1 MGSTLMV
8 KWCLPCSHHSEKES
22 LLYMVMEKGETDL
35 HKILQTYRTDIP
47 LYVLIRYW
55 YEMLQAVDFIHQQGV
70 IHLDLKPANFLMVN
84 GRLKLID
91 FGIAAKIN
99 SDATSI
105 VKESQAGTFN
115 YISPEA
121 LTDTS
126 DENSSQNP
134 KFKVGGR
141 GCKVVNWV

>member
-1 MGSTLMV
+1 M
-8 KWCLPCSHHSEKES
+8 
-22 LLYMVMEKGETDL
+22 
-35 HKILQTYRTDIP
+35 
-47 LYVLIRYW
+47 
-55 YEMLQAVDFIHQQGV
+55 
-70 IHLDLKPANFLMVN
+70 DLKPANFLMVG

-126 DENSSQNP
+126 DESSSQHP
-134 KFKVGGR
+134 KFKVMREWFWMGR
-141 GCKVVNWV
+141 CSIDLYRNILLDLHKIGRLVIGMYFVFADLQEDSLRTHQTNSDEDGSHHESQDRH